1 MQKAVTKTAA
11 TKPHQP
17 FGVRARR
24 TIHRDWQLWVLLIPA
39 LAFFIVFCYFP
50 MYGVQ
55 IAFKDFK
62 VGLGITASPWAST
75 KGQLDLFK
83 HFRNFFSMYYCGR
96 MFADT
101 LLLNLYGLLFS
112 FPIPILLA
120 IMLNQ
125 LNSKRFKGF
134 TQTAIYVPHFIS
146 TVVLAGMLYLFFSP
160 TNGIVN
166 KVIEACGGKSIYF
179 MVEENWFRPLFIGS
193 DIWQNAGWNTILYI
207 ATLLAS
213 FPSHGEPHSPLSG
226 AMTDILEMNI
236 HQHTETG
243 YDVIYITFKDGR
255 QNCLVPSEQI
265 FWHKGK
271 DLFFRETFNDTIYQV
286 ETTGLTPVKRFDF
299 GTMRWDRKDRY
310 NPEKDQA
317 FYPLDVCESDRIL
330 WLRFVVNLHHQEQW
344 KVYNAIYDKINGDV
358 KVAPFKEGIHDD
370 LNGFL
375 PLQPTFATPS
385 GEFAQLVP
393 AGKILEWFEKHTGQE
408 DWPEEIKA
416 LKKLT
421 EEDNPVVILME

>member
-1 MQKAVTKTAA
+1 MNGGVSLQKAVRKTAA
-11 TKPHQP
+11 NKPHQP

-24 TIHRDWQLWVLLIPA
+24 TIHRDWQLWVLLLPA

-83 HFRNFFSMYYCGR
+83 HFRNFFGMYYCGR

-179 MVEENWFRPLFIGS
+179 MVEEN
-193 DIWQNAGWNTILYI
+193 
-207 ATLLAS
+207 
-213 FPSHGEPHSPLSG
+213 
-226 AMTDILEMNI
+226 
-236 HQHTETG
+236 
-243 YDVIYITFKDGR
+243 
-255 QNCLVPSEQI
+255 
-265 FWHKGK
+265 
-271 DLFFRETFNDTIYQV
+271 
-286 ETTGLTPVKRFDF
+286 
-299 GTMRWDRKDRY
+299 
-310 NPEKDQA
+310 
-317 FYPLDVCESDRIL
+317 
-330 WLRFVVNLHHQEQW
+330 
-344 KVYNAIYDKINGDV
+344 
-358 KVAPFKEGIHDD
+358 
-370 LNGFL
+370 
-375 PLQPTFATPS
+375 
-385 GEFAQLVP
+385 
-393 AGKILEWFEKHTGQE
+393 
-408 DWPEEIKA
+408 
-416 LKKLT
+416 
-421 EEDNPVVILME
+421 